1 MQETQEMQVRS
12 LGWEDSLEEEM
23 AAHSS
28 MLAWRTQW
36 TEEPG
41 RLQSMG
47 LPGLMQ
53 LKQLS
58 MQACLFLSGCSD
70 TVPNST
76 WERTHERGSQPG
88 IVHVESGNQSTP
100 ELMHALGPQQEASA
114 VSPSLGVALALG
126 RDGFLRICLE
136 GGAAEFP
143 LFGERFK
150 VRSGGWPLPSQH
162 SETQAPQFRGRHL
175 LLVTDT
181 DASWG
186 HRDIM
191 VPDLE
196 EGPAP
201 AYTRS
206 PLCL

>member
-1 MQETQEMQVRS
+1 MQETQEMQVWS

-36 TEEPG
+36 THEPG

-47 LPGLMQ
+47 LQM
-53 LKQLS
+53 KQLS
-58 MQACLFLSGCSD
+58 MHACLFLSGCSD

-88 IVHVESGNQSTP
+88 IIHVESGNQSTP
-100 ELMHALGPQQEASA
+100 ELTHALGPQQEASA

-126 RDGFLRICLE
+126 RDGFLRMSLE
-136 GGAAEFP
+136 RGAAEFP

-150 VRSGGWPLPSQH
+150 VRSGGWPLRSQH
-162 SETQAPQFRGRHL
+162 SETQAPQFLGRHR

-206 PLCL
+206 HLCL